1 MPISDAELRRRTLV
15 ASGRYDAVSRLLDA
29 AGLSKLLIAF
39 SKAGVEDSTID
50 DVGLATLNEF
60 EITANNPGERI
71 LLLEALRARLA
82 RHDPRPG
89 GDRPA
94 RARGTVTSVK
104 QGYGFV
110 RPDAKPGVRKV
121 KGPKGDL
128 SVSFSDVIS
137 QGSLIKGNRIEY
149 EIVPTK
155 RGSKH
160 AVKLQSVVV
169 LDDEGVLGRL
179 GLQHL
184 APLLASEQIDDE
196 TLPLLSV
203 EDLLEV
209 GVSEA
214 DARRIAVAAAAPP
227 PRPPPSPG
235 SPAQDRTLAEAKEA
249 VLRLMKD
256 NKRLREALAT
266 AESSRAE
273 ELTAAAAASYKG
285 ERAANRSALENLELM
300 KRERESAVRA
310 LAEESARHAATRNN
324 VERELA
330 ARGEKAAAQ
339 AGLFTRELEDAVRA
353 LGDEKRAHAATMQHL
368 AAISLRGRDLAA
380 HDGGLAKML
389 AQEQA
394 AHALTKQELTAMR
407 HALEVD
413 YVLRPVTGAVTPT
426 QSTDD
431 AGPPAVV
438 ELD

>member
-149 EIVPTK
+149 EVVPTK

-273 ELTAAAAASYKG
+273 ELAAAAAASYKG
-285 ERAANRSALENLELM
+285 ERAANRCALESLELM

-339 AGLFTRELEDAVRA
+339 AGLFTSELEDAVRA

-389 AQEQA
+389 AREQA

-431 AGPPAVV
+431 VGPPAVE